1 MNGMTGYSFNELYF
15 EDGYLSTEV
24 KTVNHKYLEIY
35 IGLPFFLNSMDSK
48 IRELVQQNIRRG
60 KVEVSIVMKL
70 NDNSS
75 DINIDL
81 SLTDKYISALRS
93 LVTRYNLNDE
103 IKLSHLTKFSDIIVK
118 IDKKRDYDRYF
129 DKLKESLLINLDVIN
144 DMRRIEGE
152 STKKN
157 LIDISNLIVNDVKSI
172 KSFGTVMEKEIYD
185 TIKKKIVEL
194 IGDKVDEIRLM
205 NEVAIMVNRSDINE
219 EIERLGMHT
228 SNFINLCDEKFDIG
242 KRLDFI
248 CQEMNREINTI
259 GSKANLK
266 EITNLVISIKNS
278 IEKLR
283 EQVRNIE

>member
-1 MNGMTGYSFNELYF
+1 
-15 EDGYLSTEV
+15 
-24 KTVNHKYLEIY
+24 
-35 IGLPFFLNSMDSK
+35 MDSK

-157 LIDISNLIVNDVKSI
+157 LIDI
-172 KSFGTVMEKEIYD
+172 
-185 TIKKKIVEL
+185 
-194 IGDKVDEIRLM
+194 
-205 NEVAIMVNRSDINE
+205 
-219 EIERLGMHT
+219 
-228 SNFINLCDEKFDIG
+228 
-242 KRLDFI
+242 
-248 CQEMNREINTI
+248 
-259 GSKANLK
+259 
-266 EITNLVISIKNS
+266 
-278 IEKLR
+278 
-283 EQVRNIE
+283 